1 LSREPNRA
9 LRTHAPDFVALQ
21 RHEKAAIRSVNI
33 QCEHRNVSSIPRIF
47 LTGIL
52 RDQTGSCRMSM
63 FRKIAI
69 AGVATAAL
77 AAAAATPAEARWHG
91 GWGWGAGAFAGGL
104 ALGALAARPYYYGG
118 YYGGPAYGYYGGGY
132 YGGGC
137 YWRRRVVGYTPYG
150 HPIVRP
156 VQVCY

>member
-1 LSREPNRA
+1 
-9 LRTHAPDFVALQ
+9 
-21 RHEKAAIRSVNI
+21 
-33 QCEHRNVSSIPRIF
+33 
-47 LTGIL
+47 
-52 RDQTGSCRMSM
+52 MSM

-118 YYGGPAYGYYGGGY
+118 PAYGYYGGGY